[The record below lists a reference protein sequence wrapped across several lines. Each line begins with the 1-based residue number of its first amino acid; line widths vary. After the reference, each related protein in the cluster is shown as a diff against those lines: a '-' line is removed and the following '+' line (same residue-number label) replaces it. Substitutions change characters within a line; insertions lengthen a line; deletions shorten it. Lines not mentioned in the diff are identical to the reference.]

1 MIMNAVATTCIL
13 LVASLSAVRAYNLPT
28 CPLWSRRYEIYPTT
42 EKPTRHV
49 VLPGVEFHRYSLP
62 PMWMSMDKEALY
74 NVSFPMDVFIGK
86 EERAACSI
94 MKLSGS
100 RLLEDLSNAE
110 VTVIGDPSCGMKAI
124 HINSSESKPFQ
135 MLVSPKT
142 LFKRHFAD
150 DLLKEIA
157 DPSRE
162 GIILIGRA
170 GTSKSMFQ
178 YILLHHLLTNE
189 TGIIS
194 CL

>member
-1 MIMNAVATTCIL
+1 
-13 LVASLSAVRAYNLPT
+13 
-28 CPLWSRRYEIYPTT
+28 
-42 EKPTRHV
+42 
-49 VLPGVEFHRYSLP
+49 
-62 PMWMSMDKEALY
+62 
-74 NVSFPMDVFIGK
+74 MDVFK
-86 EERAACSI
+86 AEEERAACSP
-94 MKLSGS
+94 LEDNGDL
-100 RLLEDLSNAE
+100 LLEDLSNAE
-110 VTVIGDPSCGMKAI
+110 VTVIGDPSCGMKAV
-124 HINSSESKPFQ
+124 HINSSESEPFQ
-135 MLVSPKT
+135 TSVSPKT

-162 GIILIGRA
+162 GIILIGSA